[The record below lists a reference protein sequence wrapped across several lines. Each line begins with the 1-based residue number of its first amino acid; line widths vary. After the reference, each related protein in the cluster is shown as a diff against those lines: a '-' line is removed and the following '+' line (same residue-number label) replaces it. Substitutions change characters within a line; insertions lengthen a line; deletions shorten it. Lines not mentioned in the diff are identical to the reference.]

1 MYTIIAQ
8 IIGLIG
14 SAVMILSYQIKKPK
28 SFILVQGLGGTLFAI
43 NFFMLGAYTGALL
56 NGINILRSLL
66 MTKVK
71 KHRQLVPIFLIAIY
85 IVATIFTYNGLISIA
100 VLIAQSVGTIS
111 FYINNDK
118 IMKLSSLIV
127 VSPLWL
133 VHNIVTRSIGGVL
146 CEAVSIVSLIVY
158 IIRTRGFR
166 NV

>member
-14 SAVMILSYQIKKPK
+14 SAVMILSYQIKKPN
-28 SFILVQGLGGTLFAI
+28 SFILVQGLGGMLFAL

-66 MTKVK
+66 MTRVK
-71 KHRQLVPIFLIAIY
+71 KHRIFVPILLIAIY
-85 IVATIFTYNGLISIA
+85 IVATIFTYNGLISVA
-100 VLIAQSVGTIS
+100 VLTAQSVGTIS

-118 IMKLSSLIV
+118 VMKLSSLIV

-133 VHNIVTRSIGGVL
+133 THNIITHSIGGVI

-158 IIRTRGFR
+158 IIRTRGFKKT
-166 NV
+166 

>member
-1 MYTIIAQ
+1 MYSVIAQ
-8 IIGLIG
+8 MIGLLG
-14 SAVMILSYQIKKPK
+14 SAVMILSYQLKKPK
-28 SFILVQGLGGTLFAI
+28 SFILTQGLGGMLFAL
-43 NFFMLGAYTGALL
+43 NFFMLGAYTGAIL

-71 KHRQLVPIFLIAIY
+71 KHRIFVPIFLIAVY
-85 IVATIFTYNGLISIA
+85 IVATVFTYNGFISIA

-118 IMKLSSLIV
+118 VMKLSSLFA

-133 VHNIVTRSIGGVL
+133 VHNIITHSIGGVI
-146 CEAVSIVSLIVY
+146 CEAVSIVSLIIYV
-158 IIRTRGFR
+158 IRTRGFK